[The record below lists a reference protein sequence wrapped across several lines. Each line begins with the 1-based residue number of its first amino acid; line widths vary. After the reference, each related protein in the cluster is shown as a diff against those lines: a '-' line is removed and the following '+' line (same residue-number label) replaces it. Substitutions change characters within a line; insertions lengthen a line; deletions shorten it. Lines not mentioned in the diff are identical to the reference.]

1 MAGYLEA
8 IVDLQSTLD
17 DFTTFNLKLNSIP
30 EWMTEL
36 HEQYSEKK
44 SEIDRLEEQA
54 QEADRLRRAA
64 EGELTDAQAK
74 LKQFQEQIGR
84 VSTQREY
91 GALLKEIDSFKEKI
105 SEAEKQALE
114 ALENKEQAES
124 ELGELKEGFR
134 ELDEQYQ
141 AELVKWEA
149 EKPSVA
155 RSVKSLDQRSKKLK
169 TKIPRNVLALF
180 ERIYDRYGTAVSRVI
195 RTEAR
200 RGSNAMWHC
209 DLCNYNVRPQIVV
222 ELRNEGTINQ
232 CESCKRFLYW
242 TEEPETD
249 ED

>member
-1 MAGYLEA
+1 MAGHLEA
-8 IVDLQSTLD
+8 IVELQSTLD
-17 DFTTFNLKLNSIP
+17 DLTASNLKLNNIP
-30 EWMTEL
+30 DWMTEL

-44 SEIDRLEEQA
+44 SEIDRVEEQA
-54 QEADRLRRAA
+54 KEADSLRRAA
-64 EGELTDAQAK
+64 EGELADAQAK
-74 LKQFQEQIGR
+74 LKHFQEQIGR

-105 SEAEKQALE
+105 SEAEKEALQ
-114 ALENKEQAES
+114 ALENKETAES
-124 ELGELKEGFR
+124 DLGELRDGFR

-141 AELVKWEA
+141 AELAKWEA

-155 RSVKSLDQRSKKLK
+155 STVETLDQRSKDLK

-180 ERIYDRYGTAVSRVI
+180 ERIHDRYGTAVSRVI

-232 CESCKRFLYW
+232 CESCKRILYW
-242 TEEPETD
+242 MEEPETA
-249 ED
+249 EA